1 MSNNKISY
9 QKFVDILEESI
20 SSGDFYW
27 QSVALIIGF
36 GLSSLIYFFIKRKLL
51 PKMMNAGK
59 LNSDFINIFETY
71 IIPLFY
77 PALSVISLA
86 IVLAVYSQIE
96 DNVIF
101 ISTVLKLATL
111 LLFLRLL
118 RTISNSAIIVNFAG
132 ICLIPATILDIFG
145 ILNPAIS
152 YLDQYALEIGKFR
165 ISVYIVIKSLVILTI
180 VFLLL
185 NLMRK

>member
-36 GLSSLIYFFIKRKLL
+36 GLSSLVYFFIKKKLL

-86 IVLAVYSQIE
+86 IVFRVG
-96 DNVIF
+96 F
-101 ISTVLKLATL
+101 
-111 LLFLRLL
+111 LL
-118 RTISNSAIIVNFAG
+118 RR
-132 ICLIPATILDIFG
+132 LW
-145 ILNPAIS
+145 
-152 YLDQYALEIGKFR
+152 
-165 ISVYIVIKSLVILTI
+165 
-180 VFLLL
+180 
-185 NLMRK
+185 